1 MELNQAKAIIE
12 EAINIALQK
21 GCYNLKD
28 VATII
33 TALQVNSQSVSFEAG
48 IPEPLEEKK

>member
-21 GCYNLKD
+21 GCFNLKD
-28 VATII
+28 TATII
-33 TALQVNSQSVSFEAG
+33 AALEVNSRSVSFEAG
-48 IPEPLEEKK
+48 VPEPLEEKK